1 MIHKI
6 VKTVLLMSAITLTL
20 SAEKNDDNNIY
31 VGIGFGGSAYIDS
44 GFAKE
49 QIAGVDKDIEE
60 DGIGA
65 KVYAGYQVNKIIGL
79 EISYVYYGSFK
90 ANDNYEYHAQGL
102 SVAGNVGYTF
112 FDNQLRPY
120 VLIGLG
126 YIISNFPHDGV
137 DVSDYKPSLHTGL
150 GLTYVPKVL
159 EGMGFRVAYEG
170 NGFSYTLNRGTDEEK
185 SYPQGFGILYVGVE
199 YRF

>member
-1 MIHKI
+1 MNHYL
-6 VKTVLLMSAITLTL
+6 VKTVFLTFLLTLTL
-20 SAEKNDDNNIY
+20 SAEKKDDNNIY
-31 VGIGFGGSAYIDS
+31 VGIGFGGSAYVDS

-49 QIAGVDKDIEE
+49 QIAGVDKDIEK

-79 EISYVYYGSFK
+79 EVSYVYYGSFK

-102 SVAGNVGYTF
+102 SAAGNIGYTF
-112 FDNQLRPY
+112 LDNQLRPY

-126 YIISNFPHDGV
+126 YIISDFPHDGV

-159 EGMGFRVAYEG
+159 EGMGFRIAYES
-170 NGFSYTLNRGTDEEK
+170 NSFNYTLHRGTDKEK
-185 SYPQGFGILYVGVE
+185 SYPQGFGILYLGGE